1 MNRVIEETCRK
12 IEKPDDRAMQTAA
25 SRWNDV
31 AKPLHSLGL
40 FENIVIQI
48 AGITRNAS
56 FRTDPKALVV
66 FCADNG
72 VVEEGVTQTG
82 QEVTA
87 TVAGNFLKGETTS
100 AGMCR
105 KAGVQLIPIDVG
117 MAVDTRVKH
126 DLKTAYGTNSIA
138 KGPAMTRMQAE
149 QTIETGICI
158 AGEVAEQGFR
168 MAAAGEMGIGN
179 TTTGSAV
186 ASVLLGLPASVM
198 TGRGAGLDD
207 ERLKKKIRV
216 IERAIEINDPD
227 AHDPIDVIAKL
238 GGFDIA
244 AMCGFYL
251 GCAANHIPVVLDGVV
266 SCVAALAAV
275 RLCPHVNDYL
285 IASHV
290 SAEPAADKLLEALGK
305 KAPIHA
311 GMFLGEGTGAVS
323 LFTLIDMAVD
333 VYRSMSTFAEIEV
346 EPYRDYNSP
355 HTDKGKM
362 I

>member
-1 MNRVIEETCRK
+1 MSRLIQKTCTE
-12 IEKPDDRAMQTAA
+12 IEKLDERAMQTAA

-40 FENIVIQI
+40 LEDIVIRI
-48 AGITRNAS
+48 AGITRDAS

-87 TVAGNFLKGETTS
+87 TVAENFLKGETT
-100 AGMCR
+100 AAEMC
-105 KAGVQLIPIDVG
+105 KKTGAELIPVDVG
-117 MAVDTRVKH
+117 MAVDTCVRH
-126 DLKTAYGTNSIA
+126 DRKTAYGTKNIA
-138 KGPAMTRMQAE
+138 KGPAMTRLEAE
-149 QTIETGICI
+149 RTIETGIHI
-158 AGEVAEQGFR
+158 AGGVADRGFR

-179 TTTGSAV
+179 TTTASAV
-186 ASVLLGLPASVM
+186 ASVLLGLPVPMM

-207 ERLKKKIRV
+207 ERLKNKIRV
-216 IERAIEINDPD
+216 IERAIEINDPNVD
-227 AHDPIDVIAKL
+227 DPIDVISKL

-244 AMCGFYL
+244 AICGFYL
-251 GCAANHIPVVLDGVV
+251 GCAANHIPVLLDGIV

-275 RLCPHVNDYL
+275 RLCPAANEYL

-305 KAPIHA
+305 KAPFNA
-311 GMFLGEGTGAVS
+311 GMFLGEGTGAVC
-323 LFTLIDMAVD
+323 LFPLIDMAVD
-333 VYRSMSTFAEIEV
+333 IYRSMSTFAEIKV
-346 EPYRDYNSP
+346 EPYRDY
-355 HTDKGKM
+355 TQ
-362 I
+362 